1 MNKRR
6 SLLAFFA
13 FSIVSL
19 ALPATSYGEIKLGTE
34 NPVFNLQDYRGKV
47 VYLDFWASWCGP
59 CRASFPF
66 MNDLLDEY
74 GDDLA
79 IVTINL
85 DEDRDNADEFIAEFK
100 PNFPIFFDSRG
111 IVASQYGV
119 SGMPNSFLFD
129 RNGELIL
136 KHMGFTKK
144 DPELLSAKISV
155 AISH

>member
-6 SLLAFFA
+6 FLLAFFA
-13 FSIVSL
+13 FAIISL
-19 ALPATSYGEIKLGTE
+19 ALPITSYAETTGGAE
-34 NPVFNLQDYRGKV
+34 NPAFNLQDYQGKV

-66 MNDLLDEY
+66 MNDLLAEY

-79 IVTINL
+79 VVTINL
-85 DEDRDNADEFIAEFK
+85 DEDRDNADEFIADFK
-100 PNFPIFFDSRG
+100 PNFPVFFDSKG
-111 IVASQYGV
+111 SVASQYGV

-144 DPELLSAKISV
+144 DPEFLRAKISA
-155 AISH
+155 AISR